1 MTLEKARLLSLD
13 GDEYNIEFMFNPTQ
27 LDFSRSIRLNSNPG
41 ARNTHG
47 QPKVSFANPE
57 PCVLNLSKIMFD
69 VYEKGE
75 DGAAELENYIKQ
87 LTKAVQ
93 FIQGGGGGGSSGSS
107 SSSSGGSG
115 GAGNSNS
122 RPPIFFFIWGSNCYL
137 RCFIESFRY
146 QLTMFL
152 PSGKPVRATAAL
164 VLKEADE
171 TITAGPRQLP
181 PNVNRF
187 ADTRESRS
195 RR

>member
-13 GDEYNIEFMFNPTQ
+13 GNEYNIDFMFNPTQ

-57 PCVLNLSKIMFD
+57 PCVLNLSKIIFD
-69 VYEKGE
+69 VYERG
-75 DGAAELENYIKQ
+75 DAGATELEDYIKQ

-93 FIQGGGGGGSSGSS
+93 FIQGSSGGRSGGSSGS
-107 SSSSGGSG
+107 G
-115 GAGNSNS
+115 GAGGNNANA
-122 RPPIFFFIWGSNCYL
+122 RPPIFFFIWGSKCYL

-152 PSGKPVRATAAL
+152 PNGKPVRATASL

-171 TITAGPRQLP
+171 TIAAGSTQLP

-187 ADTRESRS
+187 ADTRESRT